1 MLASSKLKMQKKMGM
16 WKVDLFFCLF
26 VLFLFFQCVTV
37 SYNQEEAAGQDCP
50 WGLLSEHIFT

>member
-1 MLASSKLKMQKKMGM
+1 MLTSAKLKMQKKMGM
-16 WKVDLFFCLF
+16 WKV
-26 VLFLFFQCVTV
+26 VLFSFFQCVNV